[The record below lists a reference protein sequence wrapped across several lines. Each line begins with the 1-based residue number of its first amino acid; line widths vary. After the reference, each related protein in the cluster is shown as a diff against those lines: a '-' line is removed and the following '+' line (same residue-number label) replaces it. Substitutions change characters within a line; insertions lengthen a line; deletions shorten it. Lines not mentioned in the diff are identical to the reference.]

1 MRRPPSS
8 SHGRTLASERQ
19 ETWQGHTRTRA
30 LPEATP
36 PIPSASVASLN
47 PALDA
52 AQHCLKCGSAI
63 SKDPPRSL
71 RCESCGFVLFFN
83 PKPVAAAIPFTPA
96 GEIVLLRRGFDPGQ
110 GLWTFPGGFIDLGES
125 TEEAARRETMEEIG
139 LDVTIDG
146 LVGVYSRATD
156 RVMLVVYRAT
166 TNGDPPQTT
175 DEAPTIQ
182 TFDPDRLPWEE
193 MAFWSTEAALRDVL
207 T

>member
-1 MRRPPSS
+1 VGVAVGSGRGDAPTYRAYTVPP
-8 SHGRTLASERQ
+8 
-19 ETWQGHTRTRA
+19 
-30 LPEATP
+30 
-36 PIPSASVASLN
+36 VASLN

-52 AQHCLKCGSAI
+52 AQHCLKCGSPI
-63 SKDPPRSL
+63 TKDPPRSL

-96 GEIVLLRRGFDPGQ
+96 GDIVLLRRGFDPGQ

-125 TEEAARRETMEEIG
+125 TEDAARRETTEEIG
-139 LDVTIDG
+139 LDVTIDR

-166 TNGDPPQTT
+166 TNGDAPQPT
-175 DEAPTIQ
+175 DEAPTIEA
-182 TFDPDRLPWEE
+182 FAPDRLPWDE

-207 T
+207 R